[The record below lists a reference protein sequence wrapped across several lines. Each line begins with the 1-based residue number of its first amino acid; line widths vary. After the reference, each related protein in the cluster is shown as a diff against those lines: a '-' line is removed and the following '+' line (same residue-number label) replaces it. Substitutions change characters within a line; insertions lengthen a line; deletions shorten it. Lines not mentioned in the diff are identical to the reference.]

1 MVLQALLQ
9 AVAGKPADFR
19 GFPVFNSQEELFA
32 LVQKLHDAGWQITT
46 HTNGDQ
52 AIQDMIDAYSAALEK
67 NPRKDH
73 RHILNHCQFCRPD
86 QVVAIAEKGFVPFLF
101 RDPHMV
107 LGQTSTAT
115 WVAGPERA
123 AHISPLKA
131 ALVIKI
137 TFACITIR
145 P

>member
-1 MVLQALLQ
+1 MVLQALLKQ
-9 AVAGKPADFR
+9 LPGKPADFR

-67 NPRKDH
+67 DPRKDH

-86 QVVAIAEKGFVPFLF
+86 QVVAIAEEKGFVPSYFVT
-101 RDPHMV
+101 H
-107 LGQTSTAT
+107 T
-115 WVAGPERA
+115 WFWGDIAPRHGGRSRACGPYQPVEGGTR
-123 AHISPLKA
+123 S
-131 ALVIKI
+131 
-137 TFACITIR
+137 
-145 P
+145 